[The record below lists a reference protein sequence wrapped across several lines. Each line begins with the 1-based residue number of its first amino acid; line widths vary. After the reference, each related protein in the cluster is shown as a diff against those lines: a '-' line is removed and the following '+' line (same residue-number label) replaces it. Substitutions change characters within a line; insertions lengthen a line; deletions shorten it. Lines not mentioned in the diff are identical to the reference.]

1 MLQASELRPGQAI
14 RFEGTLYRVTAAD
27 YHGGSGKMG
36 GVMHARLRNLETGA
50 VRERRFRSDETVDD
64 IAPERQAL
72 QFLYRDGVL
81 CYFMHPETFE
91 QVEIRA
97 TRIGAPVDYL
107 QEGQAVSVEFV
118 EGQATGLVFP
128 DVVEVRV
135 AETAPPSHAA
145 GGDNVWKDARL
156 ENGVHVKVPPFISPG
171 EMIRVEVETASYV
184 ERAKVEKKK

>member
-1 MLQASELRPGQAI
+1 MRQASELRPGQAI
-14 RFEGTLYRVTAAD
+14 RFEGVLYRVTAAD

-36 GVMHARLRNLETGA
+36 GVMHAKLRNLDTGA
-50 VRERRFRSDETVDD
+50 VREQRFRSDESLED

-72 QFLYRDGVL
+72 QFLYRDADL

-91 QVEIRA
+91 QVEIGA

-107 QEGQAVSVEFV
+107 REGQAVSVEFV
-118 EGQATGLVFP
+118 EGQATGIVFP
-128 DVVEVRV
+128 DVVDARV

-156 ENGVHVKVPPFISPG
+156 DNGVHVRVPPFIAPG
-171 EMIRVEVETASYV
+171 ETIRVDVQTATYV
-184 ERAKVEKKK
+184 ERAKAERKK